1 MKKISLIVMSCM
13 IACGLLAN
21 HGIVKGGEMSPKVED
36 TVSIDKKIADSQWLS
51 NNSDTLEVDT
61 AGEDSVVNVVA
72 YFCKGDT
79 CEYWIY
85 ENEWKVNGKDTVKT
99 LGVSTQVRLVVN
111 DSTSK
116 GYKMSYTFLDVKADS
131 VGDNFRDKMMAMVA
145 ERTAKSVIGTTINFE
160 TDEYG
165 RITKITNLSKIKKQ
179 AKALFKASM
188 KDIAAMPIMQAM
200 KKAIGLDFMKI
211 GNQANT
217 DELVEGYLEEL
228 KLLFACHGSQYAVG
242 EHHEHE
248 DATKDSYANDT
259 YINASLEKNGN
270 YTISCEV
277 VSVIPKET
285 VKEVMGGLMGA
296 ITEGLKGKKT
306 EDGKDHDGIINDL
319 DDEFKKEIDKA
330 VDQDAQTS
338 EYLCVTCFEDGWPW
352 IGDYDMNDVVVVV
365 SVDRRSDKETGKVD
379 LIRINWELKA
389 AGAAH
394 LNAFAVQLDKVRA
407 SEVAGVETTNTT
419 FGRGAFAGP
428 GPESGSELAVIPLF
442 NTSQEILGEGTYI
455 NTTKGV
461 AVPTVKHTTTVTF
474 AQPVDPAAVRE
485 SALNAFIVVNQKSSG
500 TFTREKEIHMPGRMP
515 TQFAV
520 VSGNTFLESDPY
532 RYFVTKGDGVKNNY
546 MMWALCIPGEFR
558 YPLERSDIRDV
569 YTYFNAWAAS
579 GGREHVDWYQ
589 DDADEAL
596 LY

>member
-61 AGEDSVVNVVA
+61 TGEDSVVNVVA

-99 LGVSTQVRLVVN
+99 LGVSAQVRLVVN

-145 ERTAKSVIGTTINFE
+145 ERTAKSVIGTTVNFE

-200 KKAIGLDFMKI
+200 KKATGLDFMKI

-259 YINASLEKNGN
+259 YINARLEKNGN

-296 ITEGLKGKKT
+296 ITEGLKSKKT
-306 EDGKDHDGIINDL
+306 EDGKDHDGIINGL

-338 EYLCVTCFEDGWPW
+338 EYLCVTCFEDGWPS
-352 IGDYDMNDVVVVV
+352 
-365 SVDRRSDKETGKVD
+365 SV
-379 LIRINWELKA
+379 LKQNKNVMA
-389 AGAAH
+389 
-394 LNAFAVQLDKVRA
+394 
-407 SEVAGVETTNTT
+407 
-419 FGRGAFAGP
+419 GRGKLKQKLIEACR
-428 GPESGSELAVIPLF
+428 
-442 NTSQEILGEGTYI
+442 
-455 NTTKGV
+455 
-461 AVPTVKHTTTVTF
+461 F
-474 AQPVDPAAVRE
+474 AQ
-485 SALNAFIVVNQKSSG
+485 
-500 TFTREKEIHMPGRMP
+500 REK
-515 TQFAV
+515 
-520 VSGNTFLESDPY
+520 
-532 RYFVTKGDGVKNNY
+532 
-546 MMWALCIPGEFR
+546 
-558 YPLERSDIRDV
+558 
-569 YTYFNAWAAS
+569 
-579 GGREHVDWYQ
+579 
-589 DDADEAL
+589 
-596 LY
+596 

>member
-1 MKKISLIVMSCM
+1 MKKISLIVMSCI

-36 TVSIDKKIADSQWLS
+36 TVSIDKKITDSQWLS

-131 VGDNFRDKMMAMVA
+131 VGVMAMLT
-145 ERTAKSVIGTTINFE
+145 ERTAKSVIGTTVNFE

-165 RITKITNLSKIKKQ
+165 SITKITNLSQIKKQ

-217 DELVEGYLEEL
+217 DEVVEGYLEEL
-228 KLLFACHGSQYAVG
+228 KLLFAYHGSQYAVG

-277 VSVIPKET
+277 VNVIPKET
-285 VKEVMGGLMGA
+285 VKEVMGGLMGT

-306 EDGKDHDGIINDL
+306 EDGKDYDGNIKDL

-330 VDQDAQTS
+330 AAQDAQIS
-338 EYLCVTCFEDGWPW
+338 EYLSVTCFDDGWPS
-352 IGDYDMNDVVVVV
+352 
-365 SVDRRSDKETGKVD
+365 SV
-379 LIRINWELKA
+379 LKQNKTVIA
-389 AGAAH
+389 
-394 LNAFAVQLDKVRA
+394 
-407 SEVAGVETTNTT
+407 
-419 FGRGAFAGP
+419 GRGKLKQKLIEACR
-428 GPESGSELAVIPLF
+428 
-442 NTSQEILGEGTYI
+442 
-455 NTTKGV
+455 
-461 AVPTVKHTTTVTF
+461 F
-474 AQPVDPAAVRE
+474 AQ
-485 SALNAFIVVNQKSSG
+485 
-500 TFTREKEIHMPGRMP
+500 REK
-515 TQFAV
+515 
-520 VSGNTFLESDPY
+520 
-532 RYFVTKGDGVKNNY
+532 
-546 MMWALCIPGEFR
+546 
-558 YPLERSDIRDV
+558 
-569 YTYFNAWAAS
+569 
-579 GGREHVDWYQ
+579 
-589 DDADEAL
+589 
-596 LY
+596 

>member
-36 TVSIDKKIADSQWLS
+36 TVSIDKKITDSQWLS

-85 ENEWKVNGKDTVKT
+85 ENEWKVDGKDTVKT

-131 VGDNFRDKMMAMVA
+131 VGVMAMLT

-165 RITKITNLSKIKKQ
+165 CITNITNLSQIKKQ

-188 KDIAAMPIMQAM
+188 KDIASMPIMQEM
-200 KKAIGLDFMKI
+200 KKATGLDFMKI
-211 GNQANT
+211 GNQANI
-217 DELVEGYLEEL
+217 DEVVEGYLEEL
-228 KLLFACHGSQYAVG
+228 KLLFAYHGSQYVVG

-248 DATKDSYANDT
+248 DATKDSNANDT

-277 VSVIPKET
+277 VNVIPKET
-285 VKEVMGGLMGA
+285 VKEVMGGLMGT

-306 EDGKDHDGIINDL
+306 EDGKDYDGNIKDL

-330 VDQDAQTS
+330 AAQDAQTS
-338 EYLCVTCFEDGWPW
+338 EYLSVTCFDDGWPS
-352 IGDYDMNDVVVVV
+352 
-365 SVDRRSDKETGKVD
+365 SVLKQNKTVMAGRGKVTQK
-379 LIRINWELKA
+379 LIEACR
-389 AGAAH
+389 
-394 LNAFAVQLDKVRA
+394 
-407 SEVAGVETTNTT
+407 
-419 FGRGAFAGP
+419 
-428 GPESGSELAVIPLF
+428 
-442 NTSQEILGEGTYI
+442 
-455 NTTKGV
+455 
-461 AVPTVKHTTTVTF
+461 F
-474 AQPVDPAAVRE
+474 AQ
-485 SALNAFIVVNQKSSG
+485 
-500 TFTREKEIHMPGRMP
+500 REK
-515 TQFAV
+515 
-520 VSGNTFLESDPY
+520 
-532 RYFVTKGDGVKNNY
+532 
-546 MMWALCIPGEFR
+546 
-558 YPLERSDIRDV
+558 
-569 YTYFNAWAAS
+569 
-579 GGREHVDWYQ
+579 
-589 DDADEAL
+589 
-596 LY
+596 

>member
-1 MKKISLIVMSCM
+1 MKKFSLIVMNCI

-21 HGIVKGGEMSPKVED
+21 HGIVRGGEMSPKVED
-36 TVSIDKKIADSQWLS
+36 TVSIAKKITDSQLLS

-85 ENEWKVNGKDTVKT
+85 ENEWKVDGKDTVKT

-165 RITKITNLSKIKKQ
+165 SINKITNLSQIKKQ

-188 KDIAAMPIMQAM
+188 KDIASMPIMQAM

-217 DELVEGYLEEL
+217 DEVVEGYLEEL

-248 DATKDSYANDT
+248 DATKDNYANDT

-306 EDGKDHDGIINDL
+306 EDGKDHDGDIKDL
-319 DDEFKKEIDKA
+319 DDAFKKEIEKA

-338 EYLCVTCFEDGWPW
+338 EYLSVTCFEDGWPS
-352 IGDYDMNDVVVVV
+352 
-365 SVDRRSDKETGKVD
+365 SV
-379 LIRINWELKA
+379 LKQNKSVIA
-389 AGAAH
+389 
-394 LNAFAVQLDKVRA
+394 
-407 SEVAGVETTNTT
+407 
-419 FGRGAFAGP
+419 GRGKLKQKLIEACR
-428 GPESGSELAVIPLF
+428 
-442 NTSQEILGEGTYI
+442 
-455 NTTKGV
+455 
-461 AVPTVKHTTTVTF
+461 F
-474 AQPVDPAAVRE
+474 AQ
-485 SALNAFIVVNQKSSG
+485 
-500 TFTREKEIHMPGRMP
+500 REK
-515 TQFAV
+515 
-520 VSGNTFLESDPY
+520 
-532 RYFVTKGDGVKNNY
+532 
-546 MMWALCIPGEFR
+546 
-558 YPLERSDIRDV
+558 
-569 YTYFNAWAAS
+569 
-579 GGREHVDWYQ
+579 
-589 DDADEAL
+589 
-596 LY
+596 

>member
-1 MKKISLIVMSCM
+1 MKKISLIVMSCI

-36 TVSIDKKIADSQWLS
+36 TVSIDKKITDSQWLS

-61 AGEDSVVNVVA
+61 AGEDSMVNVVA

-99 LGVSTQVRLVVN
+99 LDVSTQVRLVVN

-116 GYKMSYTFLDVKADS
+116 GYKMSYTFQDVKADS

-165 RITKITNLSKIKKQ
+165 RITKITNLSQIKKQ

-188 KDIAAMPIMQAM
+188 KDIAAMPIMQEM
-200 KKAIGLDFMKI
+200 KQAIGLDFMKI

-217 DELVEGYLEEL
+217 DDVVEGYLEEL
-228 KLLFACHGSQYAVG
+228 KLLFACHGNQYAVG

-259 YINASLEKNGN
+259 YTNASLEKKGN

-306 EDGKDHDGIINDL
+306 EDGKDHDGNIKDL

-330 VDQDAQTS
+330 ADQDAQTS
-338 EYLCVTCFEDGWPW
+338 EYLSVTCFEDGWPS
-352 IGDYDMNDVVVVV
+352 
-365 SVDRRSDKETGKVD
+365 SV
-379 LIRINWELKA
+379 LKQNKTVMA
-389 AGAAH
+389 
-394 LNAFAVQLDKVRA
+394 
-407 SEVAGVETTNTT
+407 
-419 FGRGAFAGP
+419 GRGKLKQKLIEACR
-428 GPESGSELAVIPLF
+428 
-442 NTSQEILGEGTYI
+442 
-455 NTTKGV
+455 
-461 AVPTVKHTTTVTF
+461 F
-474 AQPVDPAAVRE
+474 AQ
-485 SALNAFIVVNQKSSG
+485 
-500 TFTREKEIHMPGRMP
+500 REK
-515 TQFAV
+515 
-520 VSGNTFLESDPY
+520 
-532 RYFVTKGDGVKNNY
+532 
-546 MMWALCIPGEFR
+546 
-558 YPLERSDIRDV
+558 
-569 YTYFNAWAAS
+569 
-579 GGREHVDWYQ
+579 
-589 DDADEAL
+589 
-596 LY
+596 

>member
-72 YFCKGDT
+72 YFCKGD
-79 CEYWIY
+79 
-85 ENEWKVNGKDTVKT
+85 
-99 LGVSTQVRLVVN
+99 
-111 DSTSK
+111 
-116 GYKMSYTFLDVKADS
+116 
-131 VGDNFRDKMMAMVA
+131 NFRDKMMAMVA
-145 ERTAKSVIGTTINFE
+145 ERTAKSVIGTTVNFE

-200 KKAIGLDFMKI
+200 KKATGLDFMKI

-338 EYLCVTCFEDGWPW
+338 EYLCVTCFEDGWPS
-352 IGDYDMNDVVVVV
+352 
-365 SVDRRSDKETGKVD
+365 SV
-379 LIRINWELKA
+379 LKQNKNVMA
-389 AGAAH
+389 
-394 LNAFAVQLDKVRA
+394 
-407 SEVAGVETTNTT
+407 
-419 FGRGAFAGP
+419 GRGKLKQKLIEACR
-428 GPESGSELAVIPLF
+428 
-442 NTSQEILGEGTYI
+442 
-455 NTTKGV
+455 
-461 AVPTVKHTTTVTF
+461 F
-474 AQPVDPAAVRE
+474 AQ
-485 SALNAFIVVNQKSSG
+485 
-500 TFTREKEIHMPGRMP
+500 REK
-515 TQFAV
+515 
-520 VSGNTFLESDPY
+520 
-532 RYFVTKGDGVKNNY
+532 
-546 MMWALCIPGEFR
+546 
-558 YPLERSDIRDV
+558 
-569 YTYFNAWAAS
+569 
-579 GGREHVDWYQ
+579 
-589 DDADEAL
+589 
-596 LY
+596 

>member
-1 MKKISLIVMSCM
+1 MSCI
-13 IACGLLAN
+13 IACGLFAN

-36 TVSIDKKIADSQWLS
+36 TVSIDKKITDSQWLS

-85 ENEWKVNGKDTVKT
+85 ENEWKVDGKDTVKT

-131 VGDNFRDKMMAMVA
+131 VGDNFRDKMMAMVV
-145 ERTAKSVIGTTINFE
+145 ERTAKSVIGTTVNFE

-165 RITKITNLSKIKKQ
+165 SITKITNLSQIKKQ
-179 AKALFKASM
+179 AKALFKAGI
-188 KDIAAMPIMQAM
+188 KEIAAMPIMQEM
-200 KKAIGLDFMKI
+200 KKAIGLDVMKI
-211 GNQANT
+211 CNQANT
-217 DELVEGYLEEL
+217 DEVVEGYLEEL

-296 ITEGLKGKKT
+296 FMEGQKGKKA
-306 EDGKDHDGIINDL
+306 EDGKDHDGNIKDL
-319 DDEFKKEIDKA
+319 DDEFKKKIDKA

-338 EYLCVTCFEDGWPW
+338 EYLSVTCFEDGWPSSALKQNKTVMA
-352 IGDYDMNDVVVVV
+352 G
-365 SVDRRSDKETGKVD
+365 RG
-379 LIRINWELKA
+379 ELKQKLIEA
-389 AGAAH
+389 C
-394 LNAFAVQLDKVRA
+394 R
-407 SEVAGVETTNTT
+407 
-419 FGRGAFAGP
+419 
-428 GPESGSELAVIPLF
+428 
-442 NTSQEILGEGTYI
+442 
-455 NTTKGV
+455 
-461 AVPTVKHTTTVTF
+461 F
-474 AQPVDPAAVRE
+474 AQ
-485 SALNAFIVVNQKSSG
+485 
-500 TFTREKEIHMPGRMP
+500 REK
-515 TQFAV
+515 
-520 VSGNTFLESDPY
+520 
-532 RYFVTKGDGVKNNY
+532 
-546 MMWALCIPGEFR
+546 
-558 YPLERSDIRDV
+558 
-569 YTYFNAWAAS
+569 
-579 GGREHVDWYQ
+579 
-589 DDADEAL
+589 
-596 LY
+596 

>member
-1 MKKISLIVMSCM
+1 MKKISLIVMSCI

-61 AGEDSVVNVVA
+61 VGEDSMVNVVA

-165 RITKITNLSKIKKQ
+165 SITKIANLSQIKKQ

-188 KDIAAMPIMQAM
+188 KDIAAMPIMQEM

-211 GNQANT
+211 CNQANT
-217 DELVEGYLEEL
+217 DEVVEGYLEEL
-228 KLLFACHGSQYAVG
+228 KLLFAYHGSQYAVG

-259 YINASLEKNGN
+259 YINAGLEKNGN

-285 VKEVMGGLMGA
+285 VKEVMGELMGA

-306 EDGKDHDGIINDL
+306 EDGKDHDGNIKDF
-319 DDEFKKEIDKA
+319 DDELKKEIDKA
-330 VDQDAQTS
+330 ADQDAQTS
-338 EYLCVTCFEDGWPW
+338 EYLSVTCFEDGWPS
-352 IGDYDMNDVVVVV
+352 
-365 SVDRRSDKETGKVD
+365 SV
-379 LIRINWELKA
+379 LKQNKTVMA
-389 AGAAH
+389 
-394 LNAFAVQLDKVRA
+394 
-407 SEVAGVETTNTT
+407 
-419 FGRGAFAGP
+419 GRGKLKQKLIEACR
-428 GPESGSELAVIPLF
+428 
-442 NTSQEILGEGTYI
+442 
-455 NTTKGV
+455 
-461 AVPTVKHTTTVTF
+461 F
-474 AQPVDPAAVRE
+474 AQ
-485 SALNAFIVVNQKSSG
+485 
-500 TFTREKEIHMPGRMP
+500 REK
-515 TQFAV
+515 
-520 VSGNTFLESDPY
+520 
-532 RYFVTKGDGVKNNY
+532 
-546 MMWALCIPGEFR
+546 
-558 YPLERSDIRDV
+558 
-569 YTYFNAWAAS
+569 
-579 GGREHVDWYQ
+579 
-589 DDADEAL
+589 
-596 LY
+596 

>member
-1 MKKISLIVMSCM
+1 MKNKQHKNELMKKISLIVMSCI

-36 TVSIDKKIADSQWLS
+36 TVSIEKKITDSQWLS

-165 RITKITNLSKIKKQ
+165 RITKITNLSQIKKQ

-188 KDIAAMPIMQAM
+188 KDIAAMPIMQEM
-200 KKAIGLDFMKI
+200 KKAIGFDFMKI

-217 DELVEGYLEEL
+217 DEVVEGYLEEL

-259 YINASLEKNGN
+259 YINASIEKKGSSTFLLEKLKFMLLNSIFVFLFITRLSR
-270 YTISCEV
+270 TIFQYPYKRISTFLCENV
-277 VSVIPKET
+277 LVIY
-285 VKEVMGGLMGA
+285 A
-296 ITEGLKGKKT
+296 IVRITT
-306 EDGKDHDGIINDL
+306 AMIRRN
-319 DDEFKKEIDKA
+319 
-330 VDQDAQTS
+330 
-338 EYLCVTCFEDGWPW
+338 CF
-352 IGDYDMNDVVVVV
+352 
-365 SVDRRSDKETGKVD
+365 
-379 LIRINWELKA
+379 L
-389 AGAAH
+389 
-394 LNAFAVQLDKVRA
+394 
-407 SEVAGVETTNTT
+407 
-419 FGRGAFAGP
+419 
-428 GPESGSELAVIPLF
+428 LF
-442 NTSQEILGEGTYI
+442 NKRFVS
-455 NTTKGV
+455 
-461 AVPTVKHTTTVTF
+461 
-474 AQPVDPAAVRE
+474 
-485 SALNAFIVVNQKSSG
+485 FIFCIISSHS
-500 TFTREKEIHMPGRMP
+500 F
-515 TQFAV
+515 
-520 VSGNTFLESDPY
+520 
-532 RYFVTKGDGVKNNY
+532 
-546 MMWALCIPGEFR
+546 
-558 YPLERSDIRDV
+558 
-569 YTYFNAWAAS
+569 
-579 GGREHVDWYQ
+579 
-589 DDADEAL
+589 
-596 LY
+596 

>member
-1 MKKISLIVMSCM
+1 MKKISLIVMSCI

-36 TVSIDKKIADSQWLS
+36 TVSIAKKITDSQWLS

-79 CEYWIY
+79 CEYWIH
-85 ENEWKVNGKDTVKT
+85 ENEWKVDGKDTVKT

-131 VGDNFRDKMMAMVA
+131 VGVMAMLT
-145 ERTAKSVIGTTINFE
+145 ERTAKSVIGTTVNFE

-165 RITKITNLSKIKKQ
+165 SITKITNLSQIKKQ
-179 AKALFKASM
+179 AKALFKAGI
-188 KDIAAMPIMQAM
+188 KDIAAMPIMQEM
-200 KKAIGLDFMKI
+200 KKATGLDFMKTAT
-211 GNQANT
+211 QANT
-217 DELVEGYLEEL
+217 DEVVEGYLEEL

-306 EDGKDHDGIINDL
+306 EDGKDYDGNIKDL

-330 VDQDAQTS
+330 AAQDAQTS
-338 EYLCVTCFEDGWPW
+338 EYLSVTCFDDGWPS
-352 IGDYDMNDVVVVV
+352 
-365 SVDRRSDKETGKVD
+365 SV
-379 LIRINWELKA
+379 LKQNKTVMA
-389 AGAAH
+389 
-394 LNAFAVQLDKVRA
+394 
-407 SEVAGVETTNTT
+407 
-419 FGRGAFAGP
+419 GRGKLKQKLIEACR
-428 GPESGSELAVIPLF
+428 
-442 NTSQEILGEGTYI
+442 
-455 NTTKGV
+455 
-461 AVPTVKHTTTVTF
+461 F
-474 AQPVDPAAVRE
+474 AQ
-485 SALNAFIVVNQKSSG
+485 
-500 TFTREKEIHMPGRMP
+500 REK
-515 TQFAV
+515 
-520 VSGNTFLESDPY
+520 
-532 RYFVTKGDGVKNNY
+532 
-546 MMWALCIPGEFR
+546 
-558 YPLERSDIRDV
+558 
-569 YTYFNAWAAS
+569 
-579 GGREHVDWYQ
+579 
-589 DDADEAL
+589 
-596 LY
+596 

>member
-1 MKKISLIVMSCM
+1 MSCM

-36 TVSIDKKIADSQWLS
+36 TVSIAKKITDSQWLS

-131 VGDNFRDKMMAMVA
+131 VGDNFRDKMMTMIA

-165 RITKITNLSKIKKQ
+165 SITKITNLSQIKKQ

-188 KDIAAMPIMQAM
+188 KDIASMPIMQAM

-228 KLLFACHGSQYAVG
+228 KLLFACHGNQYAVG

-277 VSVIPKET
+277 VNVIPKET

-296 ITEGLKGKKT
+296 ITEGLKDKKT
-306 EDGKDHDGIINDL
+306 EDGKDHDGDIKDL
-319 DDEFKKEIDKA
+319 DDEFKKEIEKA

-338 EYLCVTCFEDGWPW
+338 EYLSVTCFEDGWPS
-352 IGDYDMNDVVVVV
+352 
-365 SVDRRSDKETGKVD
+365 SV
-379 LIRINWELKA
+379 LKQNKSVMA
-389 AGAAH
+389 
-394 LNAFAVQLDKVRA
+394 
-407 SEVAGVETTNTT
+407 
-419 FGRGAFAGP
+419 GRGKLKQKFIEACR
-428 GPESGSELAVIPLF
+428 
-442 NTSQEILGEGTYI
+442 
-455 NTTKGV
+455 
-461 AVPTVKHTTTVTF
+461 F
-474 AQPVDPAAVRE
+474 AQ
-485 SALNAFIVVNQKSSG
+485 
-500 TFTREKEIHMPGRMP
+500 REK
-515 TQFAV
+515 
-520 VSGNTFLESDPY
+520 
-532 RYFVTKGDGVKNNY
+532 
-546 MMWALCIPGEFR
+546 
-558 YPLERSDIRDV
+558 
-569 YTYFNAWAAS
+569 
-579 GGREHVDWYQ
+579 
-589 DDADEAL
+589 
-596 LY
+596 

>member
-21 HGIVKGGEMSPKVED
+21 HGIVRGGEMSPKVED
-36 TVSIDKKIADSQWLS
+36 TVSIAKKITDSQWLS

-85 ENEWKVNGKDTVKT
+85 ENEWKVDGKDTVKT

-131 VGDNFRDKMMAMVA
+131 VGVMAMLT

-165 RITKITNLSKIKKQ
+165 CITKITNLSQIKKQ

-188 KDIAAMPIMQAM
+188 KDIASMPIMQEM
-200 KKAIGLDFMKI
+200 KKATGLDFMKI
-211 GNQANT
+211 GNQTNI
-217 DELVEGYLEEL
+217 DEVVEGYLEEL
-228 KLLFACHGSQYAVG
+228 KLLFAYHGSQYVVG

-248 DATKDSYANDT
+248 DATKDSNANDT

-277 VSVIPKET
+277 VNVIPKET
-285 VKEVMGGLMGA
+285 VKEVMGGLMGT

-306 EDGKDHDGIINDL
+306 EDGKDYDGNIKEL

-330 VDQDAQTS
+330 AAQDAQTS
-338 EYLCVTCFEDGWPW
+338 EYLSVTCFDDGWPS
-352 IGDYDMNDVVVVV
+352 
-365 SVDRRSDKETGKVD
+365 SVLKQNKTVIAGRGKVTQK
-379 LIRINWELKA
+379 LIEACR
-389 AGAAH
+389 
-394 LNAFAVQLDKVRA
+394 
-407 SEVAGVETTNTT
+407 
-419 FGRGAFAGP
+419 
-428 GPESGSELAVIPLF
+428 
-442 NTSQEILGEGTYI
+442 
-455 NTTKGV
+455 
-461 AVPTVKHTTTVTF
+461 F
-474 AQPVDPAAVRE
+474 AQ
-485 SALNAFIVVNQKSSG
+485 
-500 TFTREKEIHMPGRMP
+500 REK
-515 TQFAV
+515 
-520 VSGNTFLESDPY
+520 
-532 RYFVTKGDGVKNNY
+532 
-546 MMWALCIPGEFR
+546 
-558 YPLERSDIRDV
+558 
-569 YTYFNAWAAS
+569 
-579 GGREHVDWYQ
+579 
-589 DDADEAL
+589 
-596 LY
+596 

>member
-36 TVSIDKKIADSQWLS
+36 TVSIDKKITDSQWLS

-85 ENEWKVNGKDTVKT
+85 ENEWKVDGKDTVKT

-131 VGDNFRDKMMAMVA
+131 VGVMAMLT

-165 RITKITNLSKIKKQ
+165 CITKITNLSQIKKQ

-188 KDIAAMPIMQAM
+188 KDIASMPIMQEM
-200 KKAIGLDFMKI
+200 KKATGLDFMKI
-211 GNQANT
+211 GNQANI
-217 DELVEGYLEEL
+217 DEVVEGYLEEL
-228 KLLFACHGSQYAVG
+228 KLLFAYHGSQYVVG

-248 DATKDSYANDT
+248 DATKDSNANDT

-277 VSVIPKET
+277 VNVIPKET
-285 VKEVMGGLMGA
+285 VKEVMGGLMGT

-306 EDGKDHDGIINDL
+306 EDGKDYDGNIKDL

-330 VDQDAQTS
+330 AAQDAQTS
-338 EYLCVTCFEDGWPW
+338 EYLSVTCFDDGWPS
-352 IGDYDMNDVVVVV
+352 
-365 SVDRRSDKETGKVD
+365 SVLKQNKTVIAGRGKVTQK
-379 LIRINWELKA
+379 LIEACR
-389 AGAAH
+389 
-394 LNAFAVQLDKVRA
+394 
-407 SEVAGVETTNTT
+407 
-419 FGRGAFAGP
+419 
-428 GPESGSELAVIPLF
+428 
-442 NTSQEILGEGTYI
+442 
-455 NTTKGV
+455 
-461 AVPTVKHTTTVTF
+461 F
-474 AQPVDPAAVRE
+474 AQ
-485 SALNAFIVVNQKSSG
+485 
-500 TFTREKEIHMPGRMP
+500 REK
-515 TQFAV
+515 
-520 VSGNTFLESDPY
+520 
-532 RYFVTKGDGVKNNY
+532 
-546 MMWALCIPGEFR
+546 
-558 YPLERSDIRDV
+558 
-569 YTYFNAWAAS
+569 
-579 GGREHVDWYQ
+579 
-589 DDADEAL
+589 
-596 LY
+596 

>member
-36 TVSIDKKIADSQWLS
+36 TVSIDKKITDSQWLS

-79 CEYWIY
+79 CEYWIH
-85 ENEWKVNGKDTVKT
+85 ENEWKVDGKDTVKT

-131 VGDNFRDKMMAMVA
+131 VGVMAMLT
-145 ERTAKSVIGTTINFE
+145 ERTAKSVIGTTVNFE

-165 RITKITNLSKIKKQ
+165 SITKITNLSQIKKQ
-179 AKALFKASM
+179 AKALFKAGI
-188 KDIAAMPIMQAM
+188 KDIAAMPIMQEM
-200 KKAIGLDFMKI
+200 KKATGLDFMKTAT
-211 GNQANT
+211 QANT
-217 DELVEGYLEEL
+217 DEVVEGYLEEL
-228 KLLFACHGSQYAVG
+228 KLLFAYHGSQYAVG

-285 VKEVMGGLMGA
+285 VKEVMGGLMGT

-306 EDGKDHDGIINDL
+306 EDGKDYDGNIKDL

-330 VDQDAQTS
+330 AAQDAQIS
-338 EYLCVTCFEDGWPW
+338 EYLSVTCFDDGWPS
-352 IGDYDMNDVVVVV
+352 
-365 SVDRRSDKETGKVD
+365 SV
-379 LIRINWELKA
+379 LKQNKTVIA
-389 AGAAH
+389 
-394 LNAFAVQLDKVRA
+394 
-407 SEVAGVETTNTT
+407 
-419 FGRGAFAGP
+419 GRGKLKQKLIEACR
-428 GPESGSELAVIPLF
+428 
-442 NTSQEILGEGTYI
+442 
-455 NTTKGV
+455 
-461 AVPTVKHTTTVTF
+461 F
-474 AQPVDPAAVRE
+474 AQ
-485 SALNAFIVVNQKSSG
+485 
-500 TFTREKEIHMPGRMP
+500 REK
-515 TQFAV
+515 
-520 VSGNTFLESDPY
+520 
-532 RYFVTKGDGVKNNY
+532 
-546 MMWALCIPGEFR
+546 
-558 YPLERSDIRDV
+558 
-569 YTYFNAWAAS
+569 
-579 GGREHVDWYQ
+579 
-589 DDADEAL
+589 
-596 LY
+596 

>member
-1 MKKISLIVMSCM
+1 MSCI
-13 IACGLLAN
+13 IACGLFAN

-36 TVSIDKKIADSQWLS
+36 TVSIDKKITDSQWLS

-99 LGVSTQVRLVVN
+99 LSVSTQVRLVVN

-131 VGDNFRDKMMAMVA
+131 VGDNFRDKMMAMVV
-145 ERTAKSVIGTTINFE
+145 ERTAKSVIGTTVNFE

-165 RITKITNLSKIKKQ
+165 SITKITNLSQIKKQ
-179 AKALFKASM
+179 AKALFKAGI
-188 KDIAAMPIMQAM
+188 KEIAAMPIMQEM
-200 KKAIGLDFMKI
+200 KKATGLDFMKTAT
-211 GNQANT
+211 QANT
-217 DELVEGYLEEL
+217 DEVVEGYLEEL
-228 KLLFACHGSQYAVG
+228 KLLFAYHGSQYAVG

-296 ITEGLKGKKT
+296 FMEGLKGKKT
-306 EDGKDHDGIINDL
+306 EDGKDHDGDIKDL

-338 EYLCVTCFEDGWPW
+338 EYLSVTCFEDGWP
-352 IGDYDMNDVVVVV
+352 
-365 SVDRRSDKETGKVD
+365 SSA
-379 LIRINWELKA
+379 LKQNKTVMA
-389 AGAAH
+389 
-394 LNAFAVQLDKVRA
+394 
-407 SEVAGVETTNTT
+407 
-419 FGRGAFAGP
+419 GRGKLQQTLIEACR
-428 GPESGSELAVIPLF
+428 
-442 NTSQEILGEGTYI
+442 
-455 NTTKGV
+455 
-461 AVPTVKHTTTVTF
+461 F
-474 AQPVDPAAVRE
+474 AQ
-485 SALNAFIVVNQKSSG
+485 
-500 TFTREKEIHMPGRMP
+500 REK
-515 TQFAV
+515 
-520 VSGNTFLESDPY
+520 
-532 RYFVTKGDGVKNNY
+532 
-546 MMWALCIPGEFR
+546 
-558 YPLERSDIRDV
+558 
-569 YTYFNAWAAS
+569 
-579 GGREHVDWYQ
+579 
-589 DDADEAL
+589 
-596 LY
+596 

>member
-1 MKKISLIVMSCM
+1 MSCM

-36 TVSIDKKIADSQWLS
+36 TVSIDKKITDSQWLS

-85 ENEWKVNGKDTVKT
+85 ENEWKVDGKDTVKT

-131 VGDNFRDKMMAMVA
+131 VGVMAMLT

-165 RITKITNLSKIKKQ
+165 CITKITNLSQIKKQ

-188 KDIAAMPIMQAM
+188 KDIASMPIMQEM
-200 KKAIGLDFMKI
+200 KKATGLDFMKI
-211 GNQANT
+211 GNQANI
-217 DELVEGYLEEL
+217 DEVVEGYLEEL
-228 KLLFACHGSQYAVG
+228 KLLFAYHGSQYVVG

-248 DATKDSYANDT
+248 DATKDSNANDT

-277 VSVIPKET
+277 VNVIPKET
-285 VKEVMGGLMGA
+285 VKEVMGGLMGT

-306 EDGKDHDGIINDL
+306 EDGKDYDGNIKDL

-330 VDQDAQTS
+330 AAQDAQTS
-338 EYLCVTCFEDGWPW
+338 EYLSVTCFDDGWP
-352 IGDYDMNDVVVVV
+352 N
-365 SVDRRSDKETGKVD
+365 SV
-379 LIRINWELKA
+379 LKQNKTVIA
-389 AGAAH
+389 
-394 LNAFAVQLDKVRA
+394 
-407 SEVAGVETTNTT
+407 
-419 FGRGAFAGP
+419 GRGKLKQKLIEACR
-428 GPESGSELAVIPLF
+428 
-442 NTSQEILGEGTYI
+442 
-455 NTTKGV
+455 
-461 AVPTVKHTTTVTF
+461 F
-474 AQPVDPAAVRE
+474 AQ
-485 SALNAFIVVNQKSSG
+485 
-500 TFTREKEIHMPGRMP
+500 REK
-515 TQFAV
+515 
-520 VSGNTFLESDPY
+520 
-532 RYFVTKGDGVKNNY
+532 
-546 MMWALCIPGEFR
+546 
-558 YPLERSDIRDV
+558 
-569 YTYFNAWAAS
+569 
-579 GGREHVDWYQ
+579 
-589 DDADEAL
+589 
-596 LY
+596 

>member
-1 MKKISLIVMSCM
+1 MSCM

-145 ERTAKSVIGTTINFE
+145 ERTAKSVIGTTVNFE

-242 EHHEHE
+242 ERHEHE

-259 YINASLEKNGN
+259 YINARLEKNGN

-296 ITEGLKGKKT
+296 ITEGLKSKKT
-306 EDGKDHDGIINDL
+306 EDGKDHDGIINGL

-338 EYLCVTCFEDGWPW
+338 EYLCVTCFENGWPS
-352 IGDYDMNDVVVVV
+352 
-365 SVDRRSDKETGKVD
+365 SV
-379 LIRINWELKA
+379 LKQNKNVMA
-389 AGAAH
+389 
-394 LNAFAVQLDKVRA
+394 
-407 SEVAGVETTNTT
+407 
-419 FGRGAFAGP
+419 GRGKLKQKLIEACR
-428 GPESGSELAVIPLF
+428 
-442 NTSQEILGEGTYI
+442 
-455 NTTKGV
+455 
-461 AVPTVKHTTTVTF
+461 F
-474 AQPVDPAAVRE
+474 AQ
-485 SALNAFIVVNQKSSG
+485 
-500 TFTREKEIHMPGRMP
+500 REK
-515 TQFAV
+515 
-520 VSGNTFLESDPY
+520 
-532 RYFVTKGDGVKNNY
+532 
-546 MMWALCIPGEFR
+546 
-558 YPLERSDIRDV
+558 
-569 YTYFNAWAAS
+569 
-579 GGREHVDWYQ
+579 
-589 DDADEAL
+589 
-596 LY
+596 

>member
-36 TVSIDKKIADSQWLS
+36 TVSIDKKITDSQWLS

-85 ENEWKVNGKDTVKT
+85 ENEWKVDGKDTVKT

-131 VGDNFRDKMMAMVA
+131 VGVMAMLT

-165 RITKITNLSKIKKQ
+165 CITNITNLSQIKKQ

-188 KDIAAMPIMQAM
+188 KDIASMPIMQEM
-200 KKAIGLDFMKI
+200 KKATGLDFMKI
-211 GNQANT
+211 GNQANI
-217 DELVEGYLEEL
+217 DEVVEGYLEEL
-228 KLLFACHGSQYAVG
+228 KLLFAYHGSQYVVG

-248 DATKDSYANDT
+248 DATKDSNANDT

-277 VSVIPKET
+277 VNVIPKET
-285 VKEVMGGLMGA
+285 VKEVMGGLMGT

-306 EDGKDHDGIINDL
+306 EDGKDHDGDIKDL
-319 DDEFKKEIDKA
+319 EDELKKEIDKA
-330 VDQDAQTS
+330 AAQDAQTS
-338 EYLCVTCFEDGWPW
+338 EYLSVTCFDDGWPS
-352 IGDYDMNDVVVVV
+352 
-365 SVDRRSDKETGKVD
+365 SVLKQNKTVIAGRGKVTQK
-379 LIRINWELKA
+379 LIEACR
-389 AGAAH
+389 
-394 LNAFAVQLDKVRA
+394 
-407 SEVAGVETTNTT
+407 
-419 FGRGAFAGP
+419 
-428 GPESGSELAVIPLF
+428 
-442 NTSQEILGEGTYI
+442 
-455 NTTKGV
+455 
-461 AVPTVKHTTTVTF
+461 F
-474 AQPVDPAAVRE
+474 AQ
-485 SALNAFIVVNQKSSG
+485 
-500 TFTREKEIHMPGRMP
+500 REK
-515 TQFAV
+515 
-520 VSGNTFLESDPY
+520 
-532 RYFVTKGDGVKNNY
+532 
-546 MMWALCIPGEFR
+546 
-558 YPLERSDIRDV
+558 
-569 YTYFNAWAAS
+569 
-579 GGREHVDWYQ
+579 
-589 DDADEAL
+589 
-596 LY
+596 

>member
-36 TVSIDKKIADSQWLS
+36 TVSIDKKITDSQWLS

-85 ENEWKVNGKDTVKT
+85 ENEWKVDGKDTVKT

-131 VGDNFRDKMMAMVA
+131 VGVMAMLT

-165 RITKITNLSKIKKQ
+165 RITKITNLSQIKKQ

-188 KDIAAMPIMQAM
+188 KDIASMPIMQAM

-217 DELVEGYLEEL
+217 DEVVEGYLEEL

-277 VSVIPKET
+277 VNVIPKET
-285 VKEVMGGLMGA
+285 VKEVMGGLMGT

-306 EDGKDHDGIINDL
+306 EDGKDYDGNIKDL

-330 VDQDAQTS
+330 AAQDAQTS
-338 EYLCVTCFEDGWPW
+338 EYLSVTCFDDGWP
-352 IGDYDMNDVVVVV
+352 N
-365 SVDRRSDKETGKVD
+365 SVLKQNKTVIAGRGKVTQK
-379 LIRINWELKA
+379 LIEACR
-389 AGAAH
+389 
-394 LNAFAVQLDKVRA
+394 
-407 SEVAGVETTNTT
+407 
-419 FGRGAFAGP
+419 
-428 GPESGSELAVIPLF
+428 
-442 NTSQEILGEGTYI
+442 
-455 NTTKGV
+455 
-461 AVPTVKHTTTVTF
+461 F
-474 AQPVDPAAVRE
+474 AQ
-485 SALNAFIVVNQKSSG
+485 
-500 TFTREKEIHMPGRMP
+500 REK
-515 TQFAV
+515 
-520 VSGNTFLESDPY
+520 
-532 RYFVTKGDGVKNNY
+532 
-546 MMWALCIPGEFR
+546 
-558 YPLERSDIRDV
+558 
-569 YTYFNAWAAS
+569 
-579 GGREHVDWYQ
+579 
-589 DDADEAL
+589 
-596 LY
+596 

>member
-1 MKKISLIVMSCM
+1 MSCM

-99 LGVSTQVRLVVN
+99 LGVSAQVRLVVN

-145 ERTAKSVIGTTINFE
+145 ERTAKSVIGTTVNFE

-200 KKAIGLDFMKI
+200 KKATGLDFMKI

-259 YINASLEKNGN
+259 YINARLEKNGN

-296 ITEGLKGKKT
+296 ITEGLKSKKT
-306 EDGKDHDGIINDL
+306 EDGKDHDGIINGL

-338 EYLCVTCFEDGWPW
+338 EYLCVTCFEDGWPS
-352 IGDYDMNDVVVVV
+352 
-365 SVDRRSDKETGKVD
+365 SV
-379 LIRINWELKA
+379 LKQNKNVMA
-389 AGAAH
+389 
-394 LNAFAVQLDKVRA
+394 
-407 SEVAGVETTNTT
+407 
-419 FGRGAFAGP
+419 GRGKLKQKLIEACR
-428 GPESGSELAVIPLF
+428 
-442 NTSQEILGEGTYI
+442 
-455 NTTKGV
+455 
-461 AVPTVKHTTTVTF
+461 F
-474 AQPVDPAAVRE
+474 AQ
-485 SALNAFIVVNQKSSG
+485 
-500 TFTREKEIHMPGRMP
+500 REK
-515 TQFAV
+515 
-520 VSGNTFLESDPY
+520 
-532 RYFVTKGDGVKNNY
+532 
-546 MMWALCIPGEFR
+546 
-558 YPLERSDIRDV
+558 
-569 YTYFNAWAAS
+569 
-579 GGREHVDWYQ
+579 
-589 DDADEAL
+589 
-596 LY
+596 

>member
-36 TVSIDKKIADSQWLS
+36 TVSIDKKITDSQWLS

-85 ENEWKVNGKDTVKT
+85 ENEWKVDGKDTVKT

-131 VGDNFRDKMMAMVA
+131 VGVMAMLT

-165 RITKITNLSKIKKQ
+165 CITNITNLSQIKKQ

-188 KDIAAMPIMQAM
+188 KDIASMPIMQEM
-200 KKAIGLDFMKI
+200 KKATGLDFMKI
-211 GNQANT
+211 GNQANI
-217 DELVEGYLEEL
+217 DEVVEGYLEEL
-228 KLLFACHGSQYAVG
+228 KLLFAYHGSQYVVG

-248 DATKDSYANDT
+248 DATKDSNANDT

-277 VSVIPKET
+277 VNVIPKET
-285 VKEVMGGLMGA
+285 VKEVMGGLMGT

-306 EDGKDHDGIINDL
+306 EDGKDYDGNIKDL

-330 VDQDAQTS
+330 AAQDAQTS
-338 EYLCVTCFEDGWPW
+338 EYLSVTCFDDGWPS
-352 IGDYDMNDVVVVV
+352 
-365 SVDRRSDKETGKVD
+365 SVLKQNKTVIAGRGKVTQK
-379 LIRINWELKA
+379 LIEACR
-389 AGAAH
+389 
-394 LNAFAVQLDKVRA
+394 
-407 SEVAGVETTNTT
+407 
-419 FGRGAFAGP
+419 
-428 GPESGSELAVIPLF
+428 
-442 NTSQEILGEGTYI
+442 
-455 NTTKGV
+455 
-461 AVPTVKHTTTVTF
+461 F
-474 AQPVDPAAVRE
+474 AQ
-485 SALNAFIVVNQKSSG
+485 
-500 TFTREKEIHMPGRMP
+500 REK
-515 TQFAV
+515 
-520 VSGNTFLESDPY
+520 
-532 RYFVTKGDGVKNNY
+532 
-546 MMWALCIPGEFR
+546 
-558 YPLERSDIRDV
+558 
-569 YTYFNAWAAS
+569 
-579 GGREHVDWYQ
+579 
-589 DDADEAL
+589 
-596 LY
+596 

>member
-1 MKKISLIVMSCM
+1 MKKISLIVMSCI

-36 TVSIDKKIADSQWLS
+36 TVSIDKKITDSQWLS

-85 ENEWKVNGKDTVKT
+85 ENEWKVDGKDTVKT

-131 VGDNFRDKMMAMVA
+131 VGVMAMLT

-165 RITKITNLSKIKKQ
+165 CITKITNLSQIKKQ

-188 KDIAAMPIMQAM
+188 KDIASMPIMQEM
-200 KKAIGLDFMKI
+200 KKATGLDFMKI
-211 GNQANT
+211 GSQANI
-217 DELVEGYLEEL
+217 DEVVEGYLEEL
-228 KLLFACHGSQYAVG
+228 KLLFAYHGSQYVVG

-248 DATKDSYANDT
+248 DATKDSNANDT

-277 VSVIPKET
+277 VNVIPKET

-306 EDGKDHDGIINDL
+306 EDGKDHDGNIKDL

-330 VDQDAQTS
+330 AAQDAQTS
-338 EYLCVTCFEDGWPW
+338 EYLSVTCFDDGWPS
-352 IGDYDMNDVVVVV
+352 
-365 SVDRRSDKETGKVD
+365 SVLKQNKTVIAGRGKVTQK
-379 LIRINWELKA
+379 LIEACR
-389 AGAAH
+389 
-394 LNAFAVQLDKVRA
+394 
-407 SEVAGVETTNTT
+407 
-419 FGRGAFAGP
+419 
-428 GPESGSELAVIPLF
+428 
-442 NTSQEILGEGTYI
+442 
-455 NTTKGV
+455 
-461 AVPTVKHTTTVTF
+461 F
-474 AQPVDPAAVRE
+474 AQ
-485 SALNAFIVVNQKSSG
+485 
-500 TFTREKEIHMPGRMP
+500 REK
-515 TQFAV
+515 
-520 VSGNTFLESDPY
+520 
-532 RYFVTKGDGVKNNY
+532 
-546 MMWALCIPGEFR
+546 
-558 YPLERSDIRDV
+558 
-569 YTYFNAWAAS
+569 
-579 GGREHVDWYQ
+579 
-589 DDADEAL
+589 
-596 LY
+596 